1 MITAIK
7 TGHSAITLDIG
18 IISDT
23 SHVPSFWKFNN
34 SLLDD
39 EAYLKLIT
47 DRILIW
53 LTEISYNI
61 DDRVQWDWIK
71 YNIRKETTQYS
82 KVKAKQ
88 RRERMNLIENKLK
101 LVGEKVAEIPTIAN
115 QNDLKI

>member
-71 YNIRKETTQYS
+71 YNIRFNFL
-82 KVKAKQ
+82 VLL
-88 RRERMNLIENKLK
+88 LILFYLFIYFFFVFSFSEKLAIQ
-101 LVGEKVAEIPTIAN
+101 LP
-115 QNDLKI
+115 L